1 MTKTLKKW
9 SSMLPL
15 GLMASACVE
24 QPLTPSPSPSQTE
37 ASITAVTFIGAG
49 DIAGCAPQYGD
60 EATAELIRDIDG
72 TVFTLGDNVY
82 RFGTRGQFNHC
93 YDPSWGQFK
102 ARTRPAPGNHDY
114 LTEGA
119 AGYFGY
125 FGARAGPCCLGYY
138 TYRLGS
144 WRIYSLNSETDRST
158 QLAWLK
164 NHLANHPARCVLAYW
179 HWPLYSTGF
188 IGSSTRM
195 YGAFKAL
202 YQAGAELVLSGHD
215 HNYQRFAPMDA
226 DGNRRERGGARV
238 RGGHGRSPELVRLP
252 ELRAQP
258 RKAIQGVGC
267 PEAHAV
273 GGCLPV
279 GVHLRLRR
287 GRGFGERD
295 VPLRAIR

>member
-1 MTKTLKKW
+1 MTSTLRSW
-9 SSMLPL
+9 GAMLTL
-15 GLMASACVE
+15 GLMASACAD
-24 QPLTPSPSPSQTE
+24 QPSTPNPSPLQAE
-37 ASITAVTFIGAG
+37 ASATAVTFVGAG
-49 DIAGCAPQYGD
+49 DIAGCAPNYGD
-60 EATAELIRDIDG
+60 EATAGLIRDIGG

-82 RFGTRGQFNHC
+82 KEGTPGQFKRC

-125 FGARAGPCCLGYY
+125 FGDLAGPCCRGYY

-144 WRIYSLNSETDRST
+144 WRIYSLNSEINRSA
-158 QLAWLK
+158 QLAWLRS
-164 NHLANHPARCVLAYW
+164 HLAEHPARCVLAYW

-202 YQAGAELVLSGHD
+202 HRAGAELALTGHD

-226 DGNRRERGGARV
+226 DGNLRSDGVREFVVGTGGAPNLSGFPNSAPNLEKRY
-238 RGGHGRSPELVRLP
+238 
-252 ELRAQP
+252 
-258 RKAIQGVGC
+258 QGW
-267 PEAHAV
+267 
-273 GGCLPV
+273 
-279 GVHLRLRR
+279 GVLKLTLLEGAYEWEFISVSDGVVDSGIETCH
-287 GRGFGERD
+287 
-295 VPLRAIR
+295 

>member
-1 MTKTLKKW
+1 MTTRLTSWSTMLTL
-9 SSMLPL
+9 
-15 GLMASACVE
+15 GVMASACAE
-24 QPLTPSPSPSQTE
+24 QPSTPSANGSPAA
-37 ASITAVTFIGAG
+37 ASAPAVTFVGAG
-49 DIAGCAPQYGD
+49 DIAGCALNYGD

-82 RFGTRGQFNHC
+82 KEGTPGQFKHC

-114 LTEGA
+114 LTQGA

-125 FGARAGPCCLGYY
+125 FGDLAGPCCRGYY

-144 WRIYSLNSETDRST
+144 WRIYSLNSETDRSA

-164 NHLANHPARCVLAYW
+164 GHLANHPAQCVLAYW
-179 HWPLYSTGF
+179 HWPLFSTGF

-202 YQAGAELVLSGHD
+202 YRAGAEVVLAGHD

-226 DGNRRERGGARV
+226 DGNLRSNGVREFVVGTGGGPNLSDFPNSAANQEV
-238 RGGHGRSPELVRLP
+238 RYKGW
-252 ELRAQP
+252 
-258 RKAIQGVGC
+258 GVLKLTLSEGTYAW
-267 PEAHAV
+267 EFISV
-273 GGCLPV
+273 SD
-279 GVHLRLRR
+279 GVVDSGSGACH
-287 GRGFGERD
+287 
-295 VPLRAIR
+295 

>member
-1 MTKTLKKW
+1 MRSTLKKW
-9 SSMLPL
+9 SSMLTL
-15 GLMASACVE
+15 GLMASACAE
-24 QPLTPSPSPSQTE
+24 QPFTPSPSPSQTE

-49 DIAGCAPQYGD
+49 DIAGCALQYGD

-82 RFGTRGQFNHC
+82 RFGTPGQFNRC

-125 FGARAGPCCLGYY
+125 FGARAGPCCRGYY
-138 TYRLGS
+138 TYRLGN

-164 NHLANHPARCVLAYW
+164 NHLANHPAQCVLAYW

-226 DGNRRERGGARV
+226 DGNRRSAGVREFVVGTGGAPNLSDFPNSAPNLQKRYK
-238 RGGHGRSPELVRLP
+238 GW
-252 ELRAQP
+252 
-258 RKAIQGVGC
+258 GVLKLTLSEGAYQW
-267 PEAHAV
+267 EFISV
-273 GGCLPV
+273 SD
-279 GVHLRLRR
+279 GVVDSGSGTCH
-287 GRGFGERD
+287 
-295 VPLRAIR
+295 